1 MNRVRQIILLLGLA
15 VLTPL
20 VSATTITMD
29 ATSAT
34 NHSFWWMHNIV
45 GSRYLHFENPNGSG
59 VGNFELDTTTGTA
72 RLTGRVASSDGSVAF
87 GGDVLAEGMTEST
100 TALCND
106 AKYESAATQSDCMNH
121 WDIFVDGLTGTFNE
135 VGGQQRNFLVDT
147 LGLPSPQYCTN
158 KANAKNNN
166 LGFSAWI

>member
-1 MNRVRQIILLLGLA
+1 MTLL
-15 VLTPL
+15 
-20 VSATTITMD
+20 SATTITMD

-100 TALCND
+100 TVLCND
-106 AKYESAATQSDCMNH
+106 AKYESRQ
-121 WDIFVDGLTGTFNE
+121 
-135 VGGQQRNFLVDT
+135 
-147 LGLPSPQYCTN
+147 PSQT
-158 KANAKNNN
+158 A
-166 LGFSAWI
+166 